1 MDIQWDPR
9 YAIGHALIDAEH
21 QALVALAREFAAATD
36 QHVLQKLTMQL
47 YKYTRE
53 HFAHE
58 EELMREINYPYAR
71 AHTDQHNTMLTRLN
85 DVSARIAKNEHHRE
99 AIEAWIN
106 EWVVQHIARADA
118 MLLTYMHAA
127 HGVQKENPEN
137 AGLNNG
143 QKPDKDMP

>member
-1 MDIQWDPR
+1 MDIQWNDR
-9 YAIGHALIDAEH
+9 YAIGHPVIDAEH
-21 QALVALAREFAAATD
+21 QALFNLAHEFAAATGQKD
-36 QHVLQKLTMQL
+36 LQRLTMQL

-71 AHTDQHNTMLTRLN
+71 AHVDQHNTMLTRLN

-99 AIEAWIN
+99 AIEAWFN
-106 EWVVQHIARADA
+106 EWVLQHIARADA

-127 HGVQKENPEN
+127 HQVQKEPPEN
-137 AGLNNG
+137 AG
-143 QKPDKDMP
+143 